1 MNPPP
6 RIDESSHVSPR
17 LPDGSRGRRGTFVGP
32 VRVTPIRAV
41 LGVALVGSL
50 GFIAF
55 AILKVR
61 DSTQIP
67 MVTAGTAVLAI
78 VFAALSVG
86 GAIRMWRSW
95 QDGLQGQTVL
105 FAFLGGLAGA
115 IALGCISAVL
125 VLALLWGSSRG

>member
-1 MNPPP
+1 MNQPP
-6 RIDESSHVSPR
+6 RVDDSSHVSPR
-17 LPDGSRGRRGTFVGP
+17 RPDGSRGRRGTFVGP
-32 VRVTPIRAV
+32 VQVTPIRAV
-41 LGVALVGSL
+41 LAIALVGAL

-55 AILKVR
+55 AIIKVR

-67 MVTAGTAVLAI
+67 MVTAGLAVLAI

-105 FAFLGGLAGA
+105 FALLGGLAGA
-115 IALGCISAVL
+115 IALGCVSGVL
-125 VLALLWGSSRG
+125 VLALLWGSSGG